1 MGALEEFRRNW
12 RPLAGAFLG
21 IGSALS
27 LNSYILST
35 FAPYFLKEFG
45 WTKEQWTWL
54 SVVQM
59 LVIFSIP
66 ISGRLADRLGVWRTA
81 AVGALSF
88 PLFLVAIASM
98 DGSLMAYFWIYVAQ
112 TIVCSTTTSTVYS
125 RVVAQA
131 FTENRGLAMG
141 LAGAGS
147 PLIGAIGAPLISLY
161 VQAHGFRAGYLTVA
175 VFCAICA
182 VATLLLLRGVKD
194 EPSKQSARADY
205 GAVLSAP
212 AFWIMLVATFLVNV
226 PFSLATTQIKLVSG
240 EQGLPDTAAALMVT
254 AVGVASV
261 AGRFIFGFA
270 IDRLHPPRV
279 AAFGFAMPVIGL
291 LLLASPLDQFGVV
304 LLAMVLIGLAF
315 GSEAD
320 VIPVLVMRHFGIA
333 RFGTVVGLLTA
344 AMGAAMAGGSILIA
358 LVQRATGS
366 FNGYLLVA
374 AVMTLL
380 GSALFLLLGSKR
392 FAPRMEIRTHS

>member
-1 MGALEEFRRNW
+1 MDETGEFRRNW

-27 LNSYILST
+27 LNTYILST
-35 FAPYFLKEFG
+35 FAPYFIAEFG

-59 LVIFSIP
+59 MVIFSIP
-66 ISGRLADRLGVWRTA
+66 VSGRLADRFGVWRTA
-81 AVGALSF
+81 AVGALSY
-88 PLFLVAIASM
+88 PLFLVAIAFM
-98 DGSLMAYFWIYVAQ
+98 DGSLMTYFWIYVIQ
-112 TIVCSTTTSTVYS
+112 TIVCSTTTSTVYN

-131 FTENRGLAMG
+131 FVRNRGLAMG
-141 LAGAGS
+141 LAGSGA

-161 VQAHGFRAGYLTVA
+161 VQNYGFSAGYVLVA
-175 VFCAICA
+175 AFCMACA
-182 VATLLLLRGVKD
+182 VGTLWLLKGVKD
-194 EPSKQSARADY
+194 EPTKASARADY
-205 GAVLSAP
+205 GAVLSDR
-212 AFWIMLVATFLVNV
+212 AFWIMLAATFLVNV

-254 AVGVASV
+254 AIGLASV
-261 AGRFIFGFA
+261 AGRFIFGIA
-270 IDRLHPPRV
+270 IDRLNPPRV
-279 AAFGFAMPVIGL
+279 AAFGFALPVLGL
-291 LLLASPLDQFGVV
+291 LLLASPLDSFAVV
-304 LLAMVLIGLAF
+304 LFAMVLIGFAF

-320 VIPVLVMRHFGIA
+320 VVPVLVARHFGIA

-366 FNGYLLVA
+366 FNGYLFVA
-374 AVMTLL
+374 AAMTAV
-380 GSALFLLLGSKR
+380 GSLLFLMLGGRR
-392 FAPRMEIRTHS
+392 FTPVPTAHS